1 MMPDRNFFANAAL
14 VLASTFV
21 SVTLLLAA
29 GEMTLRW
36 RYGALPTEW
45 RVPMKTYDERRGW
58 ALQPGRYSYFDTK
71 AARRV
76 DVSINE
82 LGLRN
87 RPLSRESEP
96 GVERITLLG
105 DSFVFGAPLDEDHTI
120 SARLQARAGESFEVV
135 NVGEPGYSNGPE
147 LWLVGG
153 LEA

>member
-14 VLASTFV
+14 VLASTFL

-45 RVPMKTYDERRGW
+45 RVPMKIYDERRGW
-58 ALQPGRYSYFDTK
+58 ALQPGHYSYFDTK

-87 RPLSRESEP
+87 RPPLRGAKP
-96 GVERITLLG
+96 GGGAVKVLG
-105 DSFVFGAPLDEDHTI
+105 DFFGFGAAP
-120 SARLQARAGESFEVV
+120 
-135 NVGEPGYSNGPE
+135 
-147 LWLVGG
+147 
-153 LEA
+153 